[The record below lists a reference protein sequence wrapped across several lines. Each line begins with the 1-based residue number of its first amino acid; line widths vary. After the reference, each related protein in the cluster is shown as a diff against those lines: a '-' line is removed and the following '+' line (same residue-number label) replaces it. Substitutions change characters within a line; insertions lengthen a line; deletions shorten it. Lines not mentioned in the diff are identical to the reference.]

1 MNVNL
6 RFTHN
11 VALGQETKTISEVA
25 LELNV
30 SEATI
35 RNWIKAK
42 LLLVSESGEVL
53 QSSLA
58 SFASNI
64 LGKQRLTSRANKLQ
78 KETHNHELLSFEVQ
92 QQIASQQDSQL
103 LGANYEN
110 SLSESYKNQEGIYY
124 TPEFIIQDMT
134 KEIEF
139 DQNLADK
146 TFLDPCC
153 GSGNFILEAVRLGF
167 SPENIYG
174 FDTDPNAVAI
184 AKKRLFDT
192 TGYHSEHIKTADF
205 LEYSI
210 QNKKRFDYI
219 YTNPP
224 WGKKIS
230 KADKLT
236 YSKMFNAGKSTDTAS
251 LFFFA
256 SLASLKKEGKLGF
269 LLPDSFFNISVFE
282 TARKK
287 ALEFKIDR
295 LVDYKKP
302 FKGLMTKAQAL
313 LLTNISVEDSHK
325 IRCDFEQEQYARTQE
340 SFVQTPKSIF
350 NFWMNDDQAKIIDH
364 IYSLEHISLTNN
376 AKWAMGIVTGNNKV
390 LCKTKLS
397 KGLMPVYK
405 GSDITREG
413 LKKPSNYIPKNLD
426 LYQQVAPKHLYEA
439 KEKII
444 YKFISS
450 NLCFYCDND
459 QKYILNSANLL
470 ILNPDFPIQSQELVK
485 LLNTDFMTWVFK
497 SIFASHKILR
507 SDLERLPIHSNFFE
521 THKEFVEDKYL
532 AYLGIQK
539 SNGTYVLK

>member
-313 LLTNISVEDSHK
+313 LLTNISAEVNHE
-325 IRCDFEQEQYARTQE
+325 IQCEFEGQKHLRLQQSLTQI
-340 SFVQTPKSIF
+340 PKTIF
-350 NFWMNDDQAKIIDH
+350 NFWANGNQTKVLTH
-364 IYSLEHISLTNN
+364 IYNLEHISLANN
-376 AKWAMGIVTGNNKV
+376 AKWGMGIVTGNNKDF
-390 LCKTKLS
+390 CKAKS
-397 KGLMPVYK
+397 SNGLMPVYK
-405 GSDITREG
+405 GSDITKDG
-413 LKKPSNYIPKNLD
+413 LKTPSVYIPKNLN
-426 LYQQVAPKHLYEA
+426 LYQQVAPKYLYEL

-450 NLCFYCDND
+450 SLCFYCDND
-459 QKYILNSANLL
+459 QKYILNSANLFV
-470 ILNPDFPIQSQELVK
+470 LNPDFPIKSQELVK
-485 LLNTDFMTWVFK
+485 LLNTDFMTWIFK

-507 SDLERLPIHSNFFE
+507 SDLERLPIHYKYFE
-521 THKEFVEDKYL
+521 KYTEFNEAVYL
-532 AYLGIQK
+532 EYIGIKK